1 MSRGL
6 RNKNPGNIRRSAT
19 KYRGETTSLDPEF
32 KAFESMAWGYRAM
45 FVLLDTYERR
55 HGCDTLRKMID
66 RYAPPV
72 ENDTA
77 AYVETVAKRSM
88 VAPDSRISTD
98 NKEVMVPIVAAMSAV
113 ENGVPAVMAEVEAG
127 WKLFIQYRP

>member
-6 RNKNPGNIRRSAT
+6 RNRNPGNIRRST
-19 KYRGETTSLDPEF
+19 TTYKGETTSRDPAF
-32 KAFESMAWGYRAM
+32 KTFESMAWGYRAM
-45 FVLLDTYERR
+45 FVLLDTYKRR
-55 HGCDTLRKMID
+55 HGCDTLRQMID

-72 ENDTA
+72 ENN
-77 AYVETVAKRSM
+77 TVAYINTVASRSH

-98 NKEVMVPIVAAMSAV
+98 NREVMVPIVSAMSFV
-113 ENGVPAVMAEVEAG
+113 ENGVPAVAADVEAG

>member
-1 MSRGL
+1 
-6 RNKNPGNIRRSAT
+6 
-19 KYRGETTSLDPEF
+19 
-32 KAFESMAWGYRAM
+32 M